1 MFGGDDAP
9 MRVHRS
15 IMPHAIRWILVPVS
29 VVVVWGGVLVLELEA
44 VKILNALCSPTLVES
59 GGCIA
64 PWHEPSIE
72 ALIII
77 GAGLAAF
84 GIVAVGALIAPSHK
98 LRVAA
103 ALFACG
109 ALFAMYIVRAAGLYS
124 PFFTAAGGGSFAL
137 WLVNARAS
145 IR

>member
-1 MFGGDDAP
+1 MVGGDQRADARP
-9 MRVHRS
+9 RS
-15 IMPHAIRWILVPVS
+15 TMTPVVRWLLVPVS
-29 VVVVWGGVLVLELEA
+29 AVAVWASVLLLGLGGVHVLD
-44 VKILNALCSPTLVES
+44 ALCPSGLVES
-59 GGCIA
+59 GACIA

-72 ALIII
+72 ALIVI

-84 GIVAVGALIAPSHK
+84 GVVAIGALIAPSHK

-109 ALFAMYIVRAAGLYS
+109 AVFAMYIVRAAGLYG
-124 PFFTAAGGGSFAL
+124 PFFTAAGGGSVAL
-137 WLVNARAS
+137 WLVNARAG